1 MLFCLLVSYL
11 FFILFF
17 RHLRNSFPFLT
28 LDFYKDSFR
37 SILNFLCSVVLWSIF
52 ILVFLWSLV
61 CLTSYLHL
69 LITALVYTNVHIL
82 SHFITIFSTF
92 VYIYHINKFKNKR
105 FFVKKKDGP
114 NINREDNSYA
124 KKQIKQT
131 RTPTKIVNV
140 TRWFGMICS
149 FTPSQ
154 LCPSW
159 RHNTR
164 ILCLCTLIIVCL
176 RLYSICVLLSHLGV
190 FKHLFY
196 VEVVF
201 EIISNFLSFLSNVLL
216 INR

>member
-82 SHFITIFSTF
+82 SHFITILSTF

-131 RTPTKIVNV
+131 RTPTKNRKCDAVVWNDL
-140 TRWFGMICS
+140 F
-149 FTPSQ
+149 F
-154 LCPSW
+154 
-159 RHNTR
+159 
-164 ILCLCTLIIVCL
+164 
-176 RLYSICVLLSHLGV
+176 YSIPIVPVMEAQYTNIVFVYVDHCLPSSIFYLCAVITSWCLQTFVLCGSCV
-190 FKHLFY
+190 
-196 VEVVF
+196 
-201 EIISNFLSFLSNVLL
+201 
-216 INR
+216 